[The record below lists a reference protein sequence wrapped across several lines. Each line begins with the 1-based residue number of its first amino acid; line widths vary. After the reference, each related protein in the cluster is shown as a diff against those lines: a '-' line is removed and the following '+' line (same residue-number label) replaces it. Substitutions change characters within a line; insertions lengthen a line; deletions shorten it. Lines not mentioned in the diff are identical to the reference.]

1 MKTLTINGI
10 FDMSTLGFLAIMF
23 PCVIGS
29 SIMSYFIG
37 KKDGINLFWIYLD
50 SRKDKDS
57 MIKIRITDDD
67 IEFIK

>member
-1 MKTLTINGI
+1 
-10 FDMSTLGFLAIMF
+10 
-23 PCVIGS
+23 
-29 SIMSYFIG
+29 MSYFIG